1 MGVKERN
8 MKTTITAVFLFM
20 QYWVFSQSFTEKIN
34 KELMFEKKGVNNA
47 LLIANINGS
56 VTVTGYDGEKIMVEV
71 TRTIKAKTPERLD
84 NAKAQIRL
92 GFLDRADTLIF
103 YTEGLCSRFGK
114 TSKKK
119 GDWTHKNGWGYLWSE
134 DKEDCDEKADYSF
147 DYVVKVPKSVNVL
160 VSTVNDGDLKIENV
174 AGGVVANNVN
184 GSIELSGLSR
194 EASAHTIN
202 GDVDI
207 SYEKNPLKPCRF
219 YTLNG
224 DINAWFQKG
233 LAAELSF
240 ESFNG
245 ELYTNV
251 NGLESLPVQME
262 KESTKNGVKYKIN
275 GNRFKIGAG
284 GVLLDFETFNGN
296 VYLKEKI

>member
-1 MGVKERN
+1 MGVKERS
-8 MKTTITAVFLFM
+8 MKSTITAVFLFM

-71 TRTIKAKTPERLD
+71 TRTIKAKTPERLE
-84 NAKAQIRL
+84 NAKAHIRL

-134 DKEDCDEKADYSF
+134 GKDDCDEKADYSF
-147 DYVVKVPKSVNVL
+147 DYVVRVPKSVNLL
-160 VSTVNDGDLKIENV
+160 VSTVNQGDLKIENV

-184 GSIELSGLSR
+184 GSIELTGLSR

-207 SYEKNPLKPCRF
+207 SYEKNPQKPCRF